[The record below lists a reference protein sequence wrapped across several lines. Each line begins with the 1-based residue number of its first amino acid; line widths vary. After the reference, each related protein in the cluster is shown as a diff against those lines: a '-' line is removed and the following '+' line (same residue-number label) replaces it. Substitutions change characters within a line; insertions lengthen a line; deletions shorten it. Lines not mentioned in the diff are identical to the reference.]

1 MTEQDYIDI
10 SSEIESLKA
19 SKALTSSFEEEME
32 FADKIHN
39 LQLNL
44 DGVKPQDTFV
54 DCIGCGS

>member
-32 FADKIHN
+32 IA
-39 LQLNL
+39 
-44 DGVKPQDTFV
+44 GVNPSYNY
-54 DCIGCGS
+54 GR

>member
-19 SKALTSSFEEEME
+19 AKSLASSFEDQMDI
-32 FADKIHN
+32 ADKIHN
-39 LQLNL
+39 LQMKL